1 MTRSTT
7 SKSTSEEGFSL
18 LELLVV
24 IVVLGI
30 LAAVV
35 VFSLGGVAASAA
47 VSSCKADV
55 NAVEN
60 AVQAYEVQNQGAI
73 PTASSLTSG
82 ANSELQSFPS
92 SSYYTITLVNGVVMV
107 AAPST
112 ASAVAA
118 TVVNSC
124 SGAGTTVAAA
134 AASPGPTTTTTVSPT
149 TTTTTV
155 SVSNGVTVTPG
166 TSSFGSNFDYGGQET
181 LVITNASSITA
192 MTVTIN
198 AAASSGMS
206 YNSTFNTFPGGV
218 VTFNESSPG
227 GAVQAT
233 WTDTNQMVSANY
245 DGELALQLGGTGSAH
260 LTSGDTWSVTTT
272 SGATTSTLTGH
283 F

>member
-1 MTRSTT
+1 M
-7 SKSTSEEGFSL
+7 
-18 LELLVV
+18 V

-134 AASPGPTTTTTVSPT
+134 AASPGPTTTTT
-149 TTTTTV
+149 TV

-181 LVITNASSITA
+181 LVITNPSSITA